1 MLRMRLYRDES
12 GLVVAV
18 ETDAEKTPGEIINRF
33 QKEHLNKKKCWNGIT
48 LTTSTKNVHINLL
61 QQTHNK
67 GIDLR

>member
-33 QKEHLNKKKCWNGIT
+33 QKEHLNKMLEWNYPYHFHQKRAYQSAPADT
-48 LTTSTKNVHINLL
+48 
-61 QQTHNK
+61 
-67 GIDLR
+67 